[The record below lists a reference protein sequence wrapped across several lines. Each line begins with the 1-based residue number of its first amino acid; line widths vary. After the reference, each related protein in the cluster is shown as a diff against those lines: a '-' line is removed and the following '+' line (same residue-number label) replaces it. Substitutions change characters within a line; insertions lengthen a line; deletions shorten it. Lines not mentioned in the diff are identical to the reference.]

1 VAGAVL
7 TAVAVVASPAGA
19 GSAVAGTGC
28 FDRAREPY
36 TSQVDS
42 HLHFR
47 PFGGQAIPFEELTGY
62 LHKSGVRHASMYG
75 IGQMLP

>member
-1 VAGAVL
+1 M
-7 TAVAVVASPAGA
+7 
-19 GSAVAGTGC
+19 
-28 FDRAREPY
+28 REPY

-47 PFGGQAIPFEELTGY
+47 PFGGPAIGFEEITGY

-75 IGQMLP
+75 IGQMLPVNSPAPITWTAPALPWCRA